1 MGGAVVQR
9 LKRVWFWLRERRN
22 RLWVTP
28 AVASVAAVLLAL
40 AAAWISR
47 VVPAGTFPDIERD
60 TLDNLLTVVASSMLA
75 VTTFSLSIMVAAFAS
90 AASSATPRAT
100 ELVMGDEGTR
110 SAIAVFLS
118 AFIYAVVAQVALG
131 MGYYGSGGRFVLF
144 LGTMLVMG
152 LLLLTLIQWVKTLT
166 RLGRMSNTLEKIEG
180 AASEAL
186 VNHWRAPLLGATPAP
201 ADDEPAV
208 RRRQPVHAHQ
218 VAYVRRIDT
227 DALQAWADEQ
237 GARVHVRVRPGTLV
251 HPGAELAWVVFDAD
265 QPAQADAAEDE
276 GDPLCP
282 VHDAFYFGPERSF
295 DQDPRFGLI
304 VLSETAQRALSPA
317 VNDPGTAIDVMNR
330 MTRILIESQQAEGA
344 SSASDQAPPCDRVSM
359 VPLDEPGLVFDGF
372 APIARDGAGTL
383 EVMLRMQKLLSM
395 VAASSRAASVA
406 RAARDMA
413 AQAREAAQGR
423 LGVQAER
430 DALDAAHRR
439 LFG

>member
-1 MGGAVVQR
+1 MVQR
-9 LKRVWFWLRERRN
+9 FKRAWFWLRERRN

-40 AAAWISR
+40 AAAWVSR
-47 VVPAGTFPDIERD
+47 VVPDGTFPDIERD

-131 MGYYGSGGRFVLF
+131 MGYYGTDGRFVLF

-186 VNHWRAPLLGATPAP
+186 LNHWRAPLLGAAPAP
-201 ADDEPAV
+201 ADDEATA
-208 RRRQPVHAHQ
+208 RRRQPVHARH
-218 VAYVRRIDT
+218 VAYVRRIDV

-237 GARVHVRVRPGTLV
+237 DARVHVRVRPGTLV
-251 HPGAELAWVVFDAD
+251 HPGAELAWVVFDD
-265 QPAQADAAEDE
+265 GSGGQAGATEDE
-276 GDPLCP
+276 DDLLRQ
-282 VHDAFYFGPERSF
+282 VRDAFYFGPERSF

-330 MTRILIESQQAEGA
+330 MTRILIESQQAE
-344 SSASDQAPPCDRVSM
+344 SASPDSGQALPCERVSI
-359 VPLDEPGLVFDGF
+359 VPPDEPGLVFDGF

-395 VAASSRAASVA
+395 VAASSRAPSVG

-413 AQAREAAQGR
+413 GRALEAALGQ

-430 DALDAAHRR
+430 DALTTAHQR
-439 LFG
+439 LFS